1 MEEIRESQEE
11 EKAPVADIVDVR
23 FRTPGR
29 AGAFLF
35 RGGQAAAGD
44 LLIVESKRGA
54 ELGEAIGPSR
64 PRWPDESGQRLP
76 RVLRIADENDLH
88 RADHNQL
95 QEKAAEELFIEHA
108 KSLRLSLKLSRADF
122 RFDGGK
128 VVFYFIG
135 PDRCDTRP
143 LARDL
148 AQKLHTRVEMR
159 QLGPRESTQMIGGIG
174 PCGRELCCSSWLR
187 DFGPVS
193 IKMAKAQDL
202 SLNPAKLAGMCG
214 RLKCC
219 LRYEYDTYLQLKET
233 LPRIGKKVETIH
245 GKGVVVRHSL
255 LKQSVRVELATDG
268 EIVDCSLEELVQR
281 RPREQT

>member
-1 MEEIRESQEE
+1 MCIR
-11 EKAPVADIVDVR
+11 DR
-23 FRTPGR
+23 R
-29 AGAFLF
+29 
-35 RGGQAAAGD
+35 
-44 LLIVESKRGA
+44 
-54 ELGEAIGPSR
+54 
-64 PRWPDESGQRLP
+64 
-76 RVLRIADENDLH
+76 

-95 QEKAAEELFIEHA
+95 QEKAAEELFIAQA

-159 QLGPRESTQMIGGIG
+159 QLGPRESTQLIGGVG

-187 DFGPVS
+187 EFGPVS

-219 LRYEYDTYLQLKET
+219 LRYEYETYLQLKKT
-233 LPRIGKKVETIH
+233 LPRVGKKVETIH

-268 EIVDCSLEELVQR
+268 EIVDCSLEELVKR
-281 RPREQT
+281 RPREQD